1 MTTFF
6 LQEEREKEENR
17 LQEIMEENNRKIL
30 EAQRK
35 LVRVMCSFSSPQVAN
50 TAYKEDFK
58 AVHVAIATE
67 YQISLISESS
77 DMVVVF

>member
-1 MTTFF
+1 MTTYFF

-35 LVRVMCSFSSPQVAN
+35 LVRVMCSSSSPQVAN
-50 TAYKEDFK
+50 TALKED
-58 AVHVAIATE
+58 VHVAIATE

-77 DMVVVF
+77 DMVVVS